1 MKHTGY
7 LLLFSSFVILS
18 GCSNEADK
26 IGGSG
31 LIETTEVLV
40 SAESSGR
47 ATAVN
52 IDEGMTVAEGDTL
65 LIIDPSYLELE
76 IATAEA
82 GRKVAVSNLE
92 SARLKVNN
100 AERARAYALTER
112 DRLQRLLASGTTTQQ
127 QFDKV
132 SFEYDNAELAYRT
145 ASANVNTIQSEI
157 EKIDSEITRLIRRLE
172 DCYPVSPL
180 GGTVTEKYI
189 EPGELLNPGKAIAR
203 IARLDTV
210 WVKVYLPASD
220 FARIKTGDA
229 AHVDTEAGGK
239 YYGYV
244 SWTADEAEFT
254 PKNVQTKESRT
265 ELVYAVKV
273 TIPNNDNLLKIGM
286 PVFVTMEQK

>member
-7 LLLFSSFVILS
+7 LLLFSSFVTLS

-76 IATAEA
+76 IAAAEA

-100 AERARAYALTER
+100 AERARSYALSER

-145 ASANVNTIQSEI
+145 ALANVNTIQSEI
-157 EKIDSEITRLIRRLE
+157 EKIDAEITRLMRRLK

-180 GGTVTEKYI
+180 SGTVTQKYI

-220 FARIKTGDA
+220 YARIRTGDT
-229 AHVDTEAGGK
+229 AHVDTEAGNQ

-254 PKNVQTKESRT
+254 PKNVQTKESRSD
-265 ELVYAVKV
+265 LVYAVKV
-273 TIPNNDNLLKIGM
+273 TIPNKDNLLKIGM